1 MKQTAKEFFLK
12 KVFPVSY
19 ENKPDEVNFWYETD
33 GHAQQSVNIMIEFA
47 QMHVEAALRQAAH
60 ESQCY
65 NKSKFPGDEN
75 WVVDIES
82 ILNSYP
88 LDNIK

>member
-1 MKQTAKEFFLK
+1 MEKIPTAKEILAEEMQKLVAKDANSIRAMK
-12 KVFPVSY
+12 K
-19 ENKPDEVNFWYETD
+19 
-33 GHAQQSVNIMIEFA
+33 FA
-47 QMHVEAALRQAAH
+47 KMHVTAALKQAAH

-65 NKSKFPGDEN
+65 NKAKFPGDEN

-88 LDNIK
+88 LENIK

>member
-1 MKQTAKEFFLK
+1 MKKIPTAKEFFDLMLE
-12 KVFPVSY
+12 S
-19 ENKPDEVNFWYETD
+19 NDEATSTEM
-33 GHAQQSVNIMIEFA
+33 MIEFA
-47 QMHVEAALRQAAH
+47 KLHVQVALKQAAH

-65 NKSKFPGDEN
+65 NKSKFAGDEN

-88 LDNIK
+88 LENIK